1 MGKRIGS
8 EGLASNACSTHYKP
22 FLKLSTY
29 TKKQMIDLI
38 INIIQAFITFWALFL
53 TGACVTIWAL
63 YHSFKSGGKR

>member
-1 MGKRIGS
+1 
-8 EGLASNACSTHYKP
+8 
-22 FLKLSTY
+22 
-29 TKKQMIDLI
+29 MIDLI